1 MESQPGED
9 RTERAGRNQTLL
21 REVNERL
28 EGLAEAFQHVTE
40 SSSFACECADLRC
53 TAMIDLRLSEYEALR
68 SHPNQF
74 VVLPGH
80 VYSDVEKVVAEYDR
94 YVIVSKLG
102 VGAEIAEE
110 TYRERGRRDGH

>member
-9 RTERAGRNQTLL
+9 RTERAGRNQTLF

-28 EGLAEAFQHVTE
+28 EGLAEAFQHMTDT
-40 SSSFACECADLRC
+40 SSFACECADLGC
-53 TAMIDLRLSEYEALR
+53 TAMMDLRLSEYEAVR

-74 VVLPGH
+74 AVLPGH
-80 VYSDVEKVVAEYDR
+80 VYRDVEEVVAEHER

-102 VGAEIAEE
+102 AGAEIAEK
-110 TYRERGRRDGH
+110 TYPRA

>member
-1 MESQPGED
+1 METHEGQD
-9 RTERAGRNQTLL
+9 RKERAARNQTLF

-28 EGLAEAFQHVTE
+28 EGLAEAFQHGSET
-40 SSSFACECADLRC
+40 SSFACECADLSC
-53 TAMIDLRLSEYEALR
+53 MVMIDLRLSEYEAIR

-80 VYSDVEKVVAEYDR
+80 VYPDVEDVVAEHDR

-102 VGAEIAEE
+102 VGAEIAEK
-110 TYRERGRRDGH
+110 TYPRGE